1 MDTNLGDI
9 LWQFAVV
16 ALIILA
22 ATIGVWAGRR
32 YRRRLGQGAGESP
45 KWATAAAWALGLGVF
60 VVLAVVFGFVLD
72 LTAGP

>member
-22 ATIGVWAGRR
+22 AAIGVWAGRR
-32 YRRRLGQGAGESP
+32 YRRRLAQGAGESP
-45 KWATAAAWALGLGVF
+45 KWAAAAAWALGLGVF
-60 VVLAVVFGFVLD
+60 VVLAVVFGFILD
-72 LTAGP
+72 LTGAP